1 MIAPTFEECVI
12 TSEETRLPRS
22 QPRAAGG
29 RYRPEIDG
37 LRAFAVIAVIIN
49 HFNKE
54 ILPSGY
60 LGVDIFFVISGFVIT
75 SSLADRKSKNFGDF
89 LSGFYERR
97 IKRLVPALVVFVLIT
112 SVLISLVN
120 PEPQLALGI
129 GQKALFGISNIS
141 LFSESADYF
150 SQYTD
155 FNPFAHTWSL
165 GVEEQFYLLFPFL
178 IWFSGFGRQAP
189 NGARNLF
196 LWVGAFSIAS
206 LIGFMYYY
214 PINQPAAYF
223 LMPNRFWEMA
233 AGCLIFIGFQK
244 RVWIEQALERVPPLI
259 VVAAMVGV
267 MFLPVSQARAA
278 TLSIV
283 ALSAVLIA
291 CLKHGT
297 AAFKAFT
304 AERVVYIGLIS
315 YSLYL
320 WHWGVLAISRWT
332 IGIHWWSVPI
342 QAILILVLAIL
353 SYRLI
358 EKPFRGI
365 QVAQGRRPIT
375 IIAGL
380 GALLAFSIPV
390 TLAAEEAEENTNHI
404 FLGVKANLK
413 GRGGESLTDEY
424 KIPGTAGRWAGEDC
438 VLSSNDDAGNII
450 KISDCTLGDFKNAK
464 KRILV
469 IGNSYS
475 ASFVEAFDDLVKQ
488 DQYAVTITSSW
499 GASPAKEI
507 QNTSEDEETANNYYW
522 NSVIPEMIAKLQ
534 PGDIVFS
541 IFKTD
546 DFAPKKLSTEDTNA
560 IKTLEQGIARLSDHL
575 SARGI
580 GFVFLHTLPFEREAN
595 CTPDMAIPQW
605 YAPPWSN
612 RCLIPDKEQTLIR
625 RKELDT
631 ALARLSKTK
640 KVKVLDL
647 INIFCPTHLCTYVTP
662 EGMILYRDEWGHPSI
677 EAARKS
683 EGLIRKAILEAASEV
698 QR

>member
-1 MIAPTFEECVI
+1 MIATTFEERVI
-12 TSEETRLPRS
+12 TPEETRLS
-22 QPRAAGG
+22 ASSSTMGG

-37 LRAFAVIAVIIN
+37 LRAFAVVAVIIN

-60 LGVDIFFVISGFVIT
+60 LGVDIFFVISGYVIT
-75 SSLADRKSKNFGDF
+75 SSLADRRSKNFGDF

-112 SVLISLVN
+112 SLLISLVN
-120 PEPQLALGI
+120 PEPHIALGI
-129 GQKALFGISNIS
+129 GQKALFGMSNIS

-178 IWFSGFGRQAP
+178 IWFSGFGRQTHR
-189 NGARNLF
+189 GARNLF
-196 LWVGAFSIAS
+196 VWVGAFSVAS
-206 LIGFMYYY
+206 LIGFMYFY

-233 AGCLIFIGFQK
+233 AGCLIFIGYQR
-244 RVWIEQALERVPPLI
+244 RVKVEQALEQVPPFI
-259 VVAAMVGV
+259 VVAGMVAV
-267 MFLPVSQARAA
+267 MLLPVSQARIA

-283 ALSAVLIA
+283 VLSAVLIA
-291 CLKHGT
+291 CLKNGT
-297 AAFKAFT
+297 AAFKVFT
-304 AERVVYIGLIS
+304 AEKVVYVGLIS

-342 QAILILVLAIL
+342 QAITILVLAIA
-353 SYRLI
+353 SYKFI
-358 EKPFRGI
+358 ERPFRSI
-365 QVAQGRRPIT
+365 QVANGRRPIT
-375 IIAGL
+375 IVAGL
-380 GALLAFSIPV
+380 GALLAFSIPI
-390 TLAAEEAEENTNHI
+390 TMAAEEAEENTNHI

-413 GRGGESLTDEY
+413 GRGGESLTYQY
-424 KIPGTAGRWAGEDC
+424 KIPGATGRWAGEDC
-438 VLSSNDDAGNII
+438 VLSGNEEVGKNIS
-450 KISDCTLGDFKNAK
+450 ISDCTLGSFTNAK
-464 KRILV
+464 KRVLV

-475 ASFVEAFDDLVKQ
+475 ASFVEAFDDLVKR
-488 DQYAVTITSSW
+488 DQYSVTITSSW
-499 GASPAKEI
+499 GASPAKEVKSTPE
-507 QNTSEDEETANNYYW
+507 QEDTEANDYYW
-522 NSVIPEMIAKLQ
+522 NSVIPKMIAKLQ
-534 PGDIVFS
+534 PGDVVFS

-546 DFAPKKLSTEDTNA
+546 DFAPKEMSPDNTNA
-560 IKTLEQGIARLSDHL
+560 IRTVEQGIANLSDHL

-580 GFVFLHTLPFEREAN
+580 GFIFLHTLPFEREAN

-612 RCLIPDKEQTLIR
+612 RCVIPNKEQTLTR
-625 RKELDT
+625 RKELDR
-631 ALARLSKTK
+631 ALFRLSETN
-640 KVKVLDL
+640 KVKIIDL
-647 INIFCPTHLCTYVTP
+647 IDIFCPTHLCTYVTP

-683 EGLIRKAILEAASEV
+683 EGIIRKAILETAAEI
-698 QR
+698 RK